1 MFSNATSMPSDRS
14 ERAPRHKIFEPV
26 AIFVSDQGI
35 RGHLLNIS
43 TTGALVHSEMA
54 PEPGTAVTL
63 VADGDQHKACVIWGE
78 GRRFG
83 IAFDRRISG
92 TAIARLLR

>member
-1 MFSNATSMPSDRS
+1 MLCNAASMSSDHS
-14 ERAPRHKIFEPV
+14 ERAARHKIFEPIAV
-26 AIFVSDQGI
+26 FISDQEI
-35 RGHLLNIS
+35 RAHLLNIS

-54 PEPGTAVTL
+54 PEPGTTVTL
-63 VADGDQHKACVIWGE
+63 VMDDRHYSACVIWGE

-92 TAIARLLR
+92 TAIAQFLR